1 MGRILFIR
9 VSAVTFDEKD
19 VIKAW
24 PVLFA
29 TVWPDPELDGVAS
42 AAKLARKLAPAVGR
56 GVLELAEG
64 LTEKLRFSDMSK
76 EWKAALEG
84 PAKRLE
90 DLRQRLDELLG
101 DRDARAAYALTNE
114 IEKALDEAE
123 QAARD
128 LR

>member
-19 VIKAW
+19 VIRAW
-24 PVLFA
+24 PVLCA
-29 TVWPDPELDGVAS
+29 TVWPDPELDGVTS

-64 LTEKLRFSDMSK
+64 LTEKVRFGEMAK

-84 PAKRLE
+84 PAKLLE
-90 DLRQRLDELLG
+90 DLRQRLDDRLG
-101 DRDARAAYALTNE
+101 DRDARAAYALTDE

>member
-29 TVWPDPELDGVAS
+29 TVWPDPELDGVTS

-64 LTEKLRFSDMSK
+64 LTEKLRFGEMPK

-101 DRDARAAYALTNE
+101 DRDARAAYALTDE

-123 QAARD
+123 QAARY

>member
-29 TVWPDPELDGVAS
+29 TVWPDPELDGVTS

-64 LTEKLRFSDMSK
+64 LAEKVRFGEMAK

-84 PAKRLE
+84 PAKLLE
-90 DLRQRLDELLG
+90 DLRQRLDDRLG
-101 DRDARAAYALTNE
+101 DRDARGAYALTDE

-123 QAARD
+123 RAARD

>member
-29 TVWPDPELDGVAS
+29 TVWPDPELDGVTS

-64 LTEKLRFSDMSK
+64 LTEKLRFGEMPK
-76 EWKAALEG
+76 EWKSALEG

-101 DRDARAAYALTNE
+101 ERDARAAYALTDE

>member
-19 VIKAW
+19 MIRAW
-24 PVLFA
+24 PVLCA
-29 TVWPDPELDGVAS
+29 TVWPDPDLSGVAS
-42 AAKLARKLAPAVGR
+42 PAKLARKLAPAIGR
-56 GVLELAEG
+56 GVLELADG
-64 LTEKLRFSDMSK
+64 LADILHFGNVSK

-84 PAKRLE
+84 TIRRLE
-90 DLRQRLDELLG
+90 NTRIRLDEALG
-101 DRDARAAYALTNE
+101 DRDACAAYALTDE

-123 QAARD
+123 EAARQ